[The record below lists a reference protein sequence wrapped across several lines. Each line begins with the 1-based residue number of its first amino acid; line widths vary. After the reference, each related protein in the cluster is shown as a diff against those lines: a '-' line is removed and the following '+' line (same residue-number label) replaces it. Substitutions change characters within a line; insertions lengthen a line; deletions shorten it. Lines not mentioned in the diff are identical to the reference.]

1 MACEAEVVRDLIPRL
16 RGIDV
21 PKLCGDAY
29 RHCFKR
35 GRESTE
41 TIQDSIAAEEREA
54 ATRVREYCLSCSA
67 TFLCR
72 FLPGFIASFMLYA
85 GTVGHERQGSLFAAQ
100 SWCGYFSQEGT

>member
-1 MACEAEVVRDLIPRL
+1 MACEAEVIRDLIPRL

-21 PKLCGDAY
+21 PRLCGDAY

-54 ATRVREYCLSCSA
+54 TARVSTARSRSMVAAC
-67 TFLCR
+67 FD
-72 FLPGFIASFMLYA
+72 FSFQLIYLL
-85 GTVGHERQGSLFAAQ
+85 RRNRS
-100 SWCGYFSQEGT
+100 

>member
-1 MACEAEVVRDLIPRL
+1 MACEAEVIRDLIPRL

-21 PKLCGDAY
+21 PRLCGDAY

-54 ATRVREYCLSCSA
+54 TARVSPARSWSMVAAC
-67 TFLCR
+67 FD
-72 FLPGFIASFMLYA
+72 FSF
-85 GTVGHERQGSLFAAQ
+85 
-100 SWCGYFSQEGT
+100 